1 MSPSSE
7 SRGKRNALLEFLKTE
22 SAGGILLM
30 LAALIALAL
39 ANSAANAQYQALLQ
53 WRLQIGV
60 DGFAIAKPLILW
72 INDGLM
78 AIFFFLVGM
87 ELKREVMEGH
97 LSSMK
102 KAILPAFAAV
112 GGMLFPALFYVAI
125 NQGDALA
132 LRGWAIPTATDIAFA
147 LGVLA
152 LLGNRVPSAL
162 KAFLLSVAIFD
173 DLGAIIVIAL
183 FYTAKISWIA
193 LAVAAACV
201 VLLTI
206 LNRLGV
212 RRIWP
217 YLLIGLPL
225 WVAVLKSGVHATIAG
240 VLLAMFIPL
249 ASSESPEN
257 EVDASPLSR
266 LEHALHPWVAFLILP
281 IFAFANAGVP
291 LAGLAITDVLQP
303 VPLGIILGL
312 FLGKQLGVMLFCAA
326 AIKLRLA
333 DLPAGIGWGPLYGVA
348 ILSGIGFTMS
358 LFIASLSFGGQGSGL
373 ERLGILLGS
382 GISGVIGYVMLR
394 LTLAPTA
401 KA

>member
-1 MSPSSE
+1 M
-7 SRGKRNALLEFLKTE
+7 
-22 SAGGILLM
+22 LLM
-30 LAALIALAL
+30 AAALVALVA
-39 ANSAANAQYQALLQ
+39 ANSAANSGYQALLQ
-53 WRLQIGV
+53 WRLQL
-60 DGFAIAKPLILW
+60 GFDAFSISKPLSLW

-102 KAILPAFAAV
+102 KAILPALAAV

-125 NQGDALA
+125 NQGDAAA

-147 LGVLA
+147 LGVLS

-173 DLGAIIVIAL
+173 DLGAIVVIAV
-183 FYTAKISWIA
+183 FYTAEISMLA
-193 LAVAAACV
+193 LAIAAVCVAILA
-201 VLLTI
+201 I

-240 VLLAMFIPL
+240 VVLAMFIPL
-249 ASSESPEN
+249 ALPGSAAEN
-257 EVDASPLSR
+257 DVEASPLSK

-291 LAGLAITDVLQP
+291 LAGLAVTDVLQP
-303 VPLGIILGL
+303 IPLGIILGL
-312 FLGKQLGVMLFCAA
+312 LLGKQIGVMLFCFAA
-326 AIKLRLA
+326 VKLRIA
-333 DLPAGIGWGPLYGVA
+333 DLPEGVRWGALYGVA

-358 LFIASLSFGGQGSGL
+358 LFIASLSFDGQGTGL
-373 ERLGILLGS
+373 ERLGILIGS
-382 GISGVIGYVMLR
+382 GISGVIGYLVLRFMLPPD
-394 LTLAPTA
+394 ASA